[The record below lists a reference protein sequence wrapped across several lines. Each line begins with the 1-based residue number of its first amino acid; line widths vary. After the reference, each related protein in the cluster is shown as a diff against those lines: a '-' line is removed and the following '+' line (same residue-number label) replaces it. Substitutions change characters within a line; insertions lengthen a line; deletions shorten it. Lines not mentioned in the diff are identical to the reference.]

1 MTMKDKINNFFRHFT
16 LTLSEKYPFDSK
28 KYLYADYF
36 ELVSL
41 FNSGSLITVGDM
53 LDRLNDEGILD
64 QTKEVSDQA
73 QQNDD
78 EEFFVRSIF
87 EILNQRQELF
97 GYDYPFEY
105 SKESITII
113 AELNQKQ
120 KTYIFLL
127 LSSNLN
133 LFPDFQSNLTNEFE
147 LLSLEAL
154 KNYLP
159 PFAITT
165 SFGKNTDFKG
175 YTYDK
180 IQQLAKLMNLEP
192 DEFYL
197 NTISKKG
204 TQDLGLDIAG
214 WIPFIDN
221 VGNYFSIFGQCACG
235 KNWTSKLNETRRYN
249 NFLKVYHSNI
259 KHSIFIPYAL
269 INSNNN
275 SFFEHHEFGT
285 DILVFER
292 KRVLSLIQ
300 NEEVFKNFE
309 SALLVDSCLGFVEN
323 IV

>member
-1 MTMKDKINNFFRHFT
+1 MKDKIDNFFKHFT
-16 LTLSEKYPFDSK
+16 LTLSDKYPFDSK
-28 KYLYADYF
+28 QYLYADYF

-41 FNSGSLITVGDM
+41 FNSGSLITVGEM
-53 LDRLNDEGILD
+53 LDRLSDEGILD
-64 QTKEVSDQA
+64 QSKDVSNQA

-97 GYDYPFEY
+97 GNEYPFKY

-113 AELNQKQ
+113 EELSQQQ
-120 KTYIFLL
+120 KTYLFLL

-133 LFPDFQSNLTNEFE
+133 LFPDFQSNLTSEFE

-159 PFAITT
+159 TFAKTI

-180 IQQLAKLMNLEP
+180 IQQLAQTMNLEP

-221 VGNYFSIFGQCACG
+221 VGNYVSIFGQCACG

-249 NFLKVYHSNI
+249 NLLRVYHSNI
-259 KHSIFIPYAL
+259 KNSIFIPYAL

-300 NEEVFKNFE
+300 NEEVYKNFE
-309 SALLVDSCLGFVEN
+309 SALLVDSCLEFIES

>member
-1 MTMKDKINNFFRHFT
+1 MKDKIEHFFSNFS

-28 KYLYADYF
+28 SYLYADYF
-36 ELVSL
+36 ELVAL
-41 FNSGSLITVGDM
+41 FNKGSFITVGDM
-53 LDRLNDEGILD
+53 LDRLNDEGILNQSTD
-64 QTKEVSDQA
+64 VSDQA
-73 QQNDD
+73 EQNDD
-78 EEFFVRSIF
+78 EEFFVRGIF
-87 EILNQRQELF
+87 EILNQRQDLF
-97 GYDYPFEY
+97 GNDYPFKY
-105 SKESITII
+105 LKETII
-113 AELNQKQ
+113 INDGLNNKQ
-120 KTYIFLL
+120 RTYIFLL
-127 LSSNLN
+127 ISSNLN
-133 LFPDFQSNLTNEFE
+133 LFSDFQANLTNEFE

-159 PFAITT
+159 TFAITK
-165 SFGKNTDFKG
+165 SFGKNNDFKG
-175 YTYDK
+175 YTFDK
-180 IQQLAKLMNLEP
+180 IQQLAKIMNLEP

-214 WIPFIDN
+214 WIPFFDN
-221 VGNYFSIFGQCACG
+221 VGNYISVFGQCACG

-269 INSNNN
+269 INNNNN

-292 KRVLSLIQ
+292 KRVLSLIK
-300 NEEVFKNFE
+300 NEEVFENFE
-309 SALLVDSCLGFVEN
+309 SALLVDSCLEFVEN